1 MKEFFESLRD
11 DTIKINSFEKK
22 KKKKMNRKNHLK
34 MQRCAIFGKKNVK
47 IEMVKVKDIVKLE
60 IIVFV
65 QFTIEVLPIAYV
77 I

>member
-22 KKKKMNRKNHLK
+22 KNEQKEPFENAK
-34 MQRCAIFGKKNVK
+34 CAIFGKKNVK

>member
-1 MKEFFESLRD
+1 
-11 DTIKINSFEKK
+11 
-22 KKKKMNRKNHLK
+22 

-65 QFTIEVLPIAYV
+65 QFTIEVLP
-77 I
+77 